1 MVFGCAAGLVAAQA
15 ADKKLPPAPG
25 KGATLLSPGKAH
37 AKTPATSGGISKG
50 APEIP
55 SGATLLMQSPRFQ
68 DAPPVTKAK
77 PAAPA
82 PGSVRTTPK
91 TVPPKAEKPKVEKP
105 KPAAKPAPAPK
116 HEKTPPPPKVAKPA
130 PAPKAPPAAKPAKV
144 AKPAPV
150 KAAKPA
156 PAAKP
161 VKAAKPATKSVI
173 KATPIQPAQSPKAA
187 AAPSKAPAA
196 KEIPAPV
203 VRKEPTTKAEKLT
216 DLLDQYKADKITPK
230 QYQERRAKILAEP

>member
-25 KGATLLSPGKAH
+25 KGATLLSPDRPHKPA
-37 AKTPATSGGISKG
+37 PATSGGTSKG
-50 APEIP
+50 APSIP

-77 PAAPA
+77 PVAPA
-82 PGSVRTTPK
+82 PGSVRTAPK
-91 TVPPKAEKPKVEKP
+91 TVAPKAEKPKP
-105 KPAAKPAPAPK
+105 
-116 HEKTPPPPKVAKPA
+116 VAKPA
-130 PAPKAPPAAKPAKV
+130 PAPKPVKAAPAPKVTKPAPAPKALPAPKPAKV
-144 AKPAPV
+144 AKPEKAAPV
-150 KAAKPA
+150 KEAKPIKQTK
-156 PAAKP
+156 PAAKTA
-161 VKAAKPATKSVI
+161 V
-173 KATPIQPAQSPKAA
+173 QPAQSPKGA
-187 AAPSKAPAA
+187 SKAVQPAP
-196 KEIPAPV
+196 EIPAPV